1 MFADRLKKLAA
12 EPVPETQQE
21 PAKPDAP
28 PDLEMHDIRIYFS
41 APKPTSSETIN
52 KEKSA
57 EFEANF
63 QWVSFTALVQDLRD
77 ESYYIFRVNL
87 QPWGDSKRDATV
99 IGSDSAMKPDSML
112 ELRISAE
119 DVEKAF
125 RNVVVKPDLFPFRRN
140 PALKVVYV
148 NTHRTDLKTPKEG
161 TEYSSK
167 EFEKNFGNDFYVV
180 LRKDKKFQNPLGG
193 PIQGEVGEPK
203 EAGMTFVR
211 ENPAGQKIVLE
222 KLRGGRSTE
231 VVTPKKGPGGYRRQE
246 KHRER
251 WMPIAGVL
259 QDLAGKISTKEDPD
273 GI

>member
-41 APKPTSSETIN
+41 APKPTNSETLN
-52 KEKSA
+52 REKSV

-77 ESYYIFRVNL
+77 EGYYIFRVNL
-87 QPWGDSKRDATV
+87 QPWGDSKGDATV
-99 IGSDSAMKPDSML
+99 IGSDSAMKPDSMS
-112 ELRISAE
+112 EVKISAE

-125 RNVVVKPDLFPFRRN
+125 RNVVKPDLFPFRRN
-140 PALKVVYV
+140 PSLKVVYV

-180 LRKDKKFQNPLGG
+180 LRKDRKFQNPMGG
-193 PIQGEVGEPK
+193 PIEGSVGAPK
-203 EAGMTFVR
+203 ESSDISFQTAVLPSGRKLVL
-211 ENPAGQKIVLE
+211 QKQHGFRGE
-222 KLRGGRSTE
+222 KVMRPEKGRGSYQRHQ
-231 VVTPKKGPGGYRRQE
+231 KYR
-246 KHRER
+246 KSL
-251 WMPIAGVL
+251 AGVVRNI
-259 QDLAGKISTKEDPD
+259 ANEISNRE
-273 GI
+273 